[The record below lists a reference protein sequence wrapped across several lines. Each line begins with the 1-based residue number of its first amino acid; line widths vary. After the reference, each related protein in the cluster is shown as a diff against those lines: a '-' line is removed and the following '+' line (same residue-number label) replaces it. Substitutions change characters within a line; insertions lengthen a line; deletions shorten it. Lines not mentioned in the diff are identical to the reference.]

1 LSLKKKPSCDFY
13 KKKLYQLYSNFFM
26 VAAGIQSQFHAV
38 GLQGAALVGRP
49 QISFFWMD
57 VARHTNFAIVEHEQ
71 ELSSQAFGSK
81 TSCRLDRSAD
91 LWGGLFI
98 KATFPGIMGTAN
110 SKYTVSTDLYPLQE
124 PYWCHGAGFKLLTSI
139 AVKISTNT
147 VDTLFGDFMMVW
159 EELSHK
165 AGKALKEMVFNYDTT
180 DEQMRRSRQSH
191 LCYIPVALWF
201 TLCSG
206 LAMPLVACQF
216 HSVSVEIQLA
226 RWQDLVVIPYTHV
239 GNGSEVEAGADG
251 LTSSGADALL
261 TGGNDAQTAGMPAN
275 TTAASATLK
284 TTSILYREDGQS
296 WADCLTANV
305 PLANSHLAISL
316 ESVYYYLTH
325 TERCAFAKGGIEQLI
340 PQLQAE
346 DVHTISTSDVVQP
359 THTAASV
366 TTHNAWLGDADV
378 DGANALGENLHAD
391 VEQADLDAHPD
402 YAVAGEPAHGTI
414 AYAAQNVKF
423 NTELF
428 YNFPCMEYL
437 FFFRKQSNE
446 DANDWFNFSAGADPI
461 TGAPIDP
468 LVSWSLNINGNS
480 RLESRPGQYLRLVT
494 NYRVHTNLPTG
505 NKMIYCYPYCL
516 AAEDVQPNGAMNSSK
531 MDKVRVSGLVSRYA
545 FHSAVKSTVGV
556 PAQSKNSQLHMHNYT
571 RNWNHVRFVKGMGG
585 VKNGS

>member
-1 LSLKKKPSCDFY
+1 
-13 KKKLYQLYSNFFM
+13 M

-98 KATFPGIMGTAN
+98 KATFPGIMGVHAL
-110 SKYTVSTDLYPLQE
+110 KYTVSTDNYPLQE

-239 GNGSEVEAGADG
+239 GSGTEVEAGADG
-251 LTSSGADALL
+251 LESSGADALL
-261 TGGNDAQTAGMPAN
+261 SEAATDADNTAQREGMPAN
-275 TTAASATLK
+275 TDYLKSTLK

-296 WADCLTANV
+296 WGDCLTANV

-359 THTAASV
+359 THTSTSADAHNVYFGTQGTAGDDTTRTGLATGV
-366 TTHNAWLGDADV
+366 TQ
-378 DGANALGENLHAD
+378 AN
-391 VEQADLDAHPD
+391 LDAHPN
-402 YAVAGEPAHGTI
+402 YAASGEPAHGTI

-480 RLESRPGQYLRLVT
+480 RLDSRPGQYLRLVT

-545 FHSAVKSTVGV
+545 FHSAVKSTVAV
-556 PAQSKNSQLHMHNYT
+556 PAQQKNSQLHMHNYT